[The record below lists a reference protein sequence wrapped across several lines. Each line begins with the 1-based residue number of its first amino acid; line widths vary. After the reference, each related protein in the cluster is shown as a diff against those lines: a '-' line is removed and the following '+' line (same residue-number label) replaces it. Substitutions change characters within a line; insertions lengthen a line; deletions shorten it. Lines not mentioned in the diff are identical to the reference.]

1 MATEEH
7 PPQDDPSCEQARAA
21 IGRFLSMGFKI
32 GDDAEAQDAM
42 RQHIQGCDACAEAYR
57 SGVET
62 TSSMKAALLASR
74 QRELRSKMGGRPRLG
89 GMGAM
94 GVLMSWGGK
103 EPSSKLVATIWRLRP
118 VLIVAFF
125 FWLMVTLTK
134 PGGPGPAFRVDWR
147 GGLVVLDGKQLI
159 DDGPNFGLKQS
170 QNVATNFEGTARVH
184 RAATEVLLSPATEV
198 ECERI
203 EPARMRLYHGT
214 LAITGPLELTSDHGF
229 LSQAEGHSR
238 VTLEPAG
245 LRVQCFEGGL
255 TATLPEVEHLL
266 GPGDTLLVD
275 RQGVRLLPGSVVTN
289 PSSGD

>member
-1 MATEEH
+1 MAPEEQ
-7 PPQDDPSCEQARAA
+7 PPQDESSCEQARAA
-21 IGRFLSMGFKI
+21 MGRFLSMGFKI

-42 RQHIQGCDACAEAYR
+42 RQHIQGCEACAEAYR

-62 TSSMKAALLASR
+62 TGSLKGALQASHL
-74 QRELRSKMGGRPRLG
+74 RELRSKEGGRPRLG

-94 GVLMSWGGK
+94 GVLMSWGGVQ
-103 EPSSKLVATIWRLRP
+103 PSNKLIATIWRMRP

-134 PGGPGPAFRVDWR
+134 PGGPGPAFRVDWQA
-147 GGLVVLDGKQLI
+147 GLVVLDGKQLI

-170 QNVATNFEGTARVH
+170 QNVATDSEGTARVH
-184 RAATEVLLSPATEV
+184 REETEVLLGPATEL

-203 EPARMRLYHGT
+203 TPARMRLYHGT
-214 LAITGPLELTSDHGF
+214 IEVTGPLELSSDHGF
-229 LSQAEGHSR
+229 LSQTEGRSR
-238 VTLEPAG
+238 VNLEPGG
-245 LRVQCFEGGL
+245 LRVQCFEGAM

-275 RQGVRLLPGSVVTN
+275 GQGVRLLPGTVVTN
-289 PSSGD
+289 TPDGD